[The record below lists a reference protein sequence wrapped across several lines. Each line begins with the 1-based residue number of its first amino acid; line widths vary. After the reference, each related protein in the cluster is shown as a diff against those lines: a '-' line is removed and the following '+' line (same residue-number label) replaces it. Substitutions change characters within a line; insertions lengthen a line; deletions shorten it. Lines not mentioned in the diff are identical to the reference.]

1 MSEMLTFDDRGSLD
15 EALATQVASWLE
27 QGIAERG
34 SGYLV
39 VSGGSTPKP
48 LFSLL
53 SRKTIDWR
61 RVVIMLADE
70 RWVPAD
76 HDDRNEQMVRST
88 LLQGP
93 AAEADFLSLIP
104 TPDDSIANVA
114 GLATL
119 LGSLP
124 TFDVVLLG
132 MGEDAHT
139 ASLFPCASEIK
150 EGLST
155 HEGAL
160 MTCPKN
166 APHKRISLSKH
177 RLQNTRHG
185 VVHIVG
191 EQKKHVY
198 EAACRSGDERLFP
211 VCAFSVLPAFD
222 CWWAA

>member
-1 MSEMLTFDDRGSLD
+1 M
-15 EALATQVASWLE
+15 ASWLE

-114 GLATL
+114 GLSTL

-155 HEGAL
+155 REGAL
-160 MTCPKN
+160 MTCPK
-166 APHKRISLSKH
+166 
-177 RLQNTRHG
+177 TRHISVFRCQSTG
-185 VVHIVG
+185 CRIRDTAWCILWAS
-191 EQKKHVY
+191 KKNVCMRQPAVAETNGY
-198 EAACRSGDERLFP
+198 FPSVRSAFYRLST
-211 VCAFSVLPAFD
+211 AGGRHSFSSTNKRHKKGG
-222 CWWAA
+222 

>member
-1 MSEMLTFDDRGSLD
+1 M
-15 EALATQVASWLE
+15 
-27 QGIAERG
+27 
-34 SGYLV
+34 

-88 LLQGP
+88 LLHGP

-114 GLATL
+114 GLSTL

-155 HEGAL
+155 REGAL

-191 EQKKHVY
+191 EQKKRVY

>member
-1 MSEMLTFDDRGSLD
+1 MPEMLAFDDRGSLD

-114 GLATL
+114 GLSTL

-155 HEGAL
+155 REGAL

-191 EQKKHVY
+191 ERKKRVY
-198 EAACRSGDERLFP
+198 EAACRSEDERLFP
-211 VCAFSVLPAFD
+211 VYAFSVLPVFD